1 MGNNVGVVHAAETQA
16 PGGDCPVQ
24 SSSGSDGLDPR
35 NMMPPANQLPAPNQP
50 FPLPT
55 ERQKSSIP
63 RSGTEDNWVYPS
75 QQMFYNALLR
85 KGWEFGPDDLEQSDM
100 DHIIKIHN
108 ANNESAWEEVTSKSL
123 EVPFYLL
130 IQVLL
135 WESLHSDECK
145 APKLKSFGGKAK
157 YFSPRAR
164 LRGWLGYELPF
175 DRHDWIV
182 DRNGKEVRY
191 IIDYYDG
198 DMQPG
203 SHRFAQLDVRPA
215 MDSFEAVADRV
226 KVDYSLII
234 YN

>member
-1 MGNNVGVVHAAETQA
+1 MGNSLTVVAQEQTSS
-16 PGGDCPVQ
+16 DCPVQ
-24 SSSGSDGLDPR
+24 AGQGAGGGDLDPR
-35 NMMPPANQLPAPNQP
+35 NMMPPANQMPAADQP

-55 ERQKSSIP
+55 NRQKSGIP

-75 QQMFYNALLR
+75 QQMFYNALRR

-100 DHIIKIHN
+100 DYIIKIHN
-108 ANNESAWEEVTSKSL
+108 ANNENAWEEVL
-123 EVPFYLL
+123 M
-130 IQVLL
+130 

-145 APKLKSFGGKAK
+145 SPKLKSFGGKAK

-182 DRNGKEVRY
+182 DRDGKEVRY

-198 DMQPG
+198 EMDPG

-215 MDSFEAVADRV
+215 MDSFEAIADRM
-226 KVDYSLII
+226 KVIFT
-234 YN
+234 

>member
-1 MGNNVGVVHAAETQA
+1 
-16 PGGDCPVQ
+16 
-24 SSSGSDGLDPR
+24 
-35 NMMPPANQLPAPNQP
+35 MMPPANQLPAPDQP
-50 FPLPT
+50 FALPVN
-55 ERQKSSIP
+55 RQKSSIP
-63 RSGTEDNWVYPS
+63 RSGTEDNWHYPS
-75 QQMFYNALLR
+75 QQMFYNALRR

-100 DHIIKIHN
+100 DYIIKIHN
-108 ANNESAWEEVTSKSL
+108 ANNENAWEEVL
-123 EVPFYLL
+123 M
-130 IQVLL
+130 

-145 APKLKSFGGKAK
+145 TPKLKSFGGKAK

-198 DMQPG
+198 DLDPG

-215 MDSFEAVADRV
+215 MDSFEAIADRM
-226 KVDYSLII
+226 KVTLS
-234 YN
+234 